1 MTKDKDDLYEG
12 RLQTEVK
19 HEILRRYIQ
28 RFSRIVG
35 SKWKGLTYVD
45 CFSGPWKS
53 TSQDYKDTSF
63 GIVLEELKSARE
75 TVKEQWNRSLDLRL
89 FFLES
94 DPASFEKLRM
104 YANGIKEA
112 EVRIENEELENVAE
126 KIVSFVNERK
136 DCFPFVFIDPLGW
149 SGFGMNSIREIL
161 SLRPV
166 EVLINFHSDF
176 INRFFD
182 VDSIPNRESF
192 ERLYGSSE
200 YVDAVDETYANF
212 PFKGAYFGKEEAA
225 VRVYC
230 TCLAEAGDFE
240 YVARAIV
247 LYGNKDRTY
256 FNLVYATRNLKGI
269 EAFKDAEKSAMILME
284 QSRVNHIIRRHA
296 APGQEELFDPIAYGM
311 EETAHYAEIKSQHG
325 REARDR
331 VRKCMLTSR
340 KVEYDTIWYEAMR
353 SPLIWSKDLN
363 DWIEEWRNNGN
374 LEVLGL
380 SEREKRPKL
389 GKGHQL
395 LWVDEIDKP

>member
-1 MTKDKDDLYEG
+1 MTHDKDDPYEG

-19 HEILRRYIQ
+19 HEILRKYIQ

-35 SKWKGLTYVD
+35 SKWNGLTYVD

-53 TSQDYKDTSF
+53 TSHDYKDTSF
-63 GIVLEELKSARE
+63 GIALEELKSARE

-94 DPASFEKLRM
+94 DPTSFEKLRIF
-104 YANGIKEA
+104 ANGITEA
-112 EVRIENEELENVAE
+112 EVRIENEELEDAAE

-149 SGFGMNSIREIL
+149 SGFGMNSIRKIL

-192 ERLYGSSE
+192 ERLYGASE
-200 YVDAVDETYANF
+200 YLDVVDETYANF
-212 PFKGAYFGKEEAA
+212 PYKGAYFGKEEAA

-247 LYGNKDRTY
+247 LYENKDRTY

-269 EAFKDAEKSAMILME
+269 DAFKDAEKSAMRLME
-284 QSRVNHIIRRHA
+284 QSRVNHMISKHR
-296 APGQEELFDPIAYGM
+296 APGQGDLFEPTAYGLK
-311 EETAHYAEIKSQHG
+311 ETAHYAEIKSRHG
-325 REARDR
+325 GEARDR
-331 VRKCMLTSR
+331 VRKCILKSR

-363 DWIEEWRNNGN
+363 DWIEEWQGSLD
-374 LEVLGL
+374 LEGMREGQRVPQIGQGIVLSLKGDVTL
-380 SEREKRPKL
+380 S
-389 GKGHQL
+389 
-395 LWVDEIDKP
+395 